1 VLELAIATI
10 PPGQLSSVLSGLS
23 GDIGKASLDE
33 VLPAGRHRALNWRH
47 NLGVGAQAVV
57 LDQSDARAAAC
68 IELAIAAARSIEM
81 RFGSI
86 DVVNVDGAWK
96 VLEINSGVM
105 MESLNRTHPELV
117 DAAYGAALDLVF
129 DQKAKA

>member
-1 VLELAIATI
+1 
-10 PPGQLSSVLSGLS
+10 
-23 GDIGKASLDE
+23 
-33 VLPAGRHRALNWRH
+33 
-47 NLGVGAQAVV
+47 
-57 LDQSDARAAAC
+57 
-68 IELAIAAARSIEM
+68 M

-86 DVVNVDGAWK
+86 DVVKVDGAWK